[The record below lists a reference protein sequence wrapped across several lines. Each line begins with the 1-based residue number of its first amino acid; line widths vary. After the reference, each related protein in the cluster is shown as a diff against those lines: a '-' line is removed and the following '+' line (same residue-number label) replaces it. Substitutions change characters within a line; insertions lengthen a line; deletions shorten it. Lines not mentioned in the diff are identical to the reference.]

1 MYLDGVGLRAPGLN
15 GWAAASGVLAGDTP
29 YAALPI
35 EAPDCELLP
44 PAERR
49 RAVASVKLAL
59 AVATEV
65 SQVEGIERSQVATVF
80 ASSAGDSRTLD
91 EIMRVL
97 AAPPREMSP
106 TRFHN
111 SVHNAPSGYWHIASA
126 CREPSTSIG
135 CHDASFVA
143 GLLEAAAQIATDQH
157 SLLLIAYDLP
167 YPAPLDSFRPIK
179 MSFATALH
187 LTPSP
192 TPRTLAWFD
201 VELKPHSLPATR
213 MIEPEL
219 EDLRSRNPAARS
231 LPVLS
236 MVARRESGTIYLDYI
251 AGNCVGVSIG
261 CLNGQHF
268 RAGDSAGQ
276 TTAIAR

>member
-1 MYLDGVGLRAPGLN
+1 MYLDAVGLRAPGLN
-15 GWAAASGVLAGDTP
+15 GWPAGSDVLAGRTP
-29 YAALPI
+29 YVASPI
-35 EAPDCELLP
+35 AVPDCELLP

-59 AVATEV
+59 AVSTEV
-65 SQVEGIERSQVATVF
+65 SQAEGVDRSNVATIF

-97 AAPPREMSP
+97 AAPPREISP

-126 CREPSTSIG
+126 CREPSTSIS

-143 GLLEAAAQIATDQH
+143 GLLEAAAQIATEQY
-157 SLLLIAYDLP
+157 SLFLIAYDLP
-167 YPAPLDSFRPIK
+167 YPEPLDSFRPIK

-187 LTPSP
+187 LTPRP
-192 TPRTLAWFD
+192 TPRTLAWID
-201 VELKPHSLPATR
+201 LDLMPHGPPATR
-213 MIEPEL
+213 MLEAEL
-219 EDLRSRNPAARS
+219 EDLRKRNPAARS

-236 MVARRESGTIYLDYI
+236 MIARRESGTIFLDYT
-251 AGNCVGVSIG
+251 AGNSLGVSIN
-261 CLNGQHF
+261 CPNSRHF
-268 RAGDSAGQ
+268 SAGDSSGQ
-276 TTAIAR
+276 TAIIP